1 MRLRDL
7 MGLAWQSLWFHRQR
21 SILTMLGILI
31 GIASV
36 ILLTSIGEGTR
47 VYVLSEFTQFGTTL
61 AAVNPGRIQTTGA
74 PGALGITVH
83 PLTLE
88 DAAALERIRG
98 VDRVMPVV
106 MGAAPVAFA
115 GKTRNVFVYGVTAA
129 APEVLR
135 MRVRGGRF
143 LPELEPR
150 LGAPLAV
157 LGPKLKR
164 ELFGEETSLG
174 RHVRISGQRFLVVGV
189 MEAKGQFL
197 GFDIDDSAYIPVA
210 EARRL
215 FNRHGLQEV
224 DVVIANASLIDAVA
238 ARMRTILIQ
247 RHGRE
252 EDFTI
257 TTQTGMLESL
267 DRIIRIVSLAVG
279 GIGAISLLVGS
290 LGILTMM
297 WISVN
302 ERTSEIGLARAPRS
316 YLLPGPPCVPDRSRA
331 AVHTGRRPRFGHRHG
346 VGATSARLCS
356 CPASEN
362 TRRVCDSVIGAQP
375 AGRHR
380 QRFAARPP
388 RIGAGSSHRAGG
400 GIGRAAGQNRQRRHS
415 YRRRATL
422 PYVLGRNRLLKK
434 TLLALYSSV
443 NGPPYSSLGR
453 RPRQKK
459 T

>member
-238 ARMRTILIQ
+238 ARMRTTLIQ

-302 ERTSEIGLARAPRS
+302 ERTSEIGLARA
-316 YLLPGPPCVPDRSRA
+316 L
-331 AVHTGRRPRFGHRHG
+331 
-346 VGATSARLCS
+346 GATSFQVLLVFLT
-356 CPASEN
+356 E
-362 TRRVCDSVIGAQP
+362 
-375 AGRHR
+375 
-380 QRFAARPP
+380 AALL
-388 RIGAGSSHRAGG
+388 STLGG
-400 GIGRAAGQNRQRRHS
+400 VLGLGIGMGLAQLLHVYVPALPVKIPAEFVILSLALSLLVGIAS
-415 YRRRATL
+415 GLLPARRASALDPVTA
-422 PYVLGRNRLLKK
+422 
-434 TLLALYSSV
+434 LAAE
-443 NGPPYSSLGR
+443 
-453 RPRQKK
+453 
-459 T
+459 